1 MSGPAG
7 LRHNHQSRGEQ
18 QVKTTTSYENKALQV
33 RDNKALKVDLENK
46 AADMPSYRCPT
57 GRENAEV
64 RVRKIDDG
72 PLPMLD
78 IREFRRSPADLSNE
92 MHPTAHGVVIQAQY
106 AEHLIE
112 QIKAAIGAEERAA
125 A

>member
-1 MSGPAG
+1 MKATS
-7 LRHNHQSRGEQ
+7 
-18 QVKTTTSYENKALQV
+18 SYENKAL
-33 RDNKALKVDLENK
+33 KADLENK
-46 AADMPSYRCPT
+46 AEAPHFRCPT

-72 PLPMLD
+72 PVPMLD

-92 MHPTAHGVVIQAQY
+92 MHPTAHGIAVQVQYGEVLLEAIQR
-106 AEHLIE
+106 
-112 QIKAAIGAEERAA
+112 AIDTSNTVPAA